1 MLKDLRIK
9 NFTIIDDLSIGF
21 GPGLNILTG
30 ETGAGKSIIV
40 DALGLLLGGRAS
52 QDMIKTGRKEGHIEA
67 FLDNTDHP
75 LLRELSIESDEGII
89 LRRTIAAQ
97 GKGRTYINDTPVSM
111 QTLSSIGRDL
121 IDIHGQHEYQGLLKK
136 ESHMLFID
144 TYGNL
149 HGSVAAVQLLHNEL
163 AALKNTITAMRDR
176 MLERAQRID
185 FLRFQIG
192 EIDSAR
198 LKEGEKAII
207 EEERS
212 ILLNL
217 SKLKESSETAYD
229 LLYNSEGSSLEKL
242 ASVISKIG
250 DIAQIDRDASEIFK
264 NLESAVPMIE
274 DAAILLRNLK
284 DKYDIDPQKLGE
296 LDERLEVI
304 KRLEKK
310 YGEGEGNIFAY
321 RDKAAEELENLERI
335 EEQLDGLQSSLASRE
350 ESLTSASEKLSKARH
365 AVSQKLEP
373 IIIGELKE
381 LGFQKAAF
389 VIDIKKKEAIAATGM
404 DDVEFL
410 FSANPGETPKPLI
423 KVASG
428 GELSRIMLALKCVG
442 IQDEAENRRRGDTEK
457 STPQEKRESHIR
469 TLIFDEVDAGIGGIT
484 AQHVGKRL
492 KDIAGSSQV
501 LCITHL
507 PQIAAL
513 ADHHLKVEKI
523 LDDSK
528 TVVTVVPLSGS
539 ERRNEIARMLSGRIT
554 EGSIKHAGE
563 LLGAENI

>member
-9 NFTIIDDLSIGF
+9 NFTIIDDLSIDF

-40 DALGLLLGGRAS
+40 DALGLLLGGRTS
-52 QDMIKTGRKEGHIEA
+52 QDMVKTGRKEGHIEA

-121 IDIHGQHEYQGLLKK
+121 IDIHGQHEHQGLLKK
-136 ESHMLFID
+136 ESHMSFID
-144 TYGNL
+144 TYGIL

-163 AALKNTITAMRDR
+163 AVLRNTINAMRGR
-176 MLERAQRID
+176 MLERTQRIE
-185 FLRFQIG
+185 FIRFQIG

-217 SKLKESSETAYD
+217 SKLKESSEAAYD
-229 LLYNSEGSSLEKL
+229 LLYNAEGSSLEKL
-242 ASVISKIG
+242 AAVISKID
-250 DIAQIDRDASEIFK
+250 DIAQIDRDACEIFK
-264 NLESAVPMIE
+264 NLESAVPLIK

-310 YGEGEGNIFAY
+310 YGEGEESILAY
-321 RDKAAEELENLERI
+321 RNKALEELGNLERI
-335 EEQLDGLQSSLASRE
+335 EEQLDGLESSLASRQ
-350 ESLTSASEKLSKARH
+350 ESLTAAAHGLSKARH
-365 AVSQKLEP
+365 AVSQELEP
-373 IIIGELKE
+373 IIIRELKE
-381 LGFQKAAF
+381 LGFQKAVF
-389 VIDIKKKEAIAATGM
+389 VIDIKKREAITATGM

-410 FSANPGETPKPLI
+410 FSANPGETPKPLV

-428 GELSRIMLALKCVG
+428 GELSRIMLALKCVE
-442 IQDEAENRRRGDTEK
+442 INHQSEKKKAPLQNTEL
-457 STPQEKRESHIR
+457 R
-469 TLIFDEVDAGIGGIT
+469 TLIFDEVDAGIGGAT
-484 AQHVGKRL
+484 AQHVAKRL
-492 KDIAGSSQV
+492 KDIAASSQV

-528 TVVTVVPLSGS
+528 TVVMVTGLSGK

-563 LLGAENI
+563 LLGVDIVDQL

>member
-1 MLKDLRIK
+1 MLRDLRIK

-52 QDMIKTGRKEGHIEA
+52 LDMIKTGRKEGHIEA

-97 GKGRTYINDTPVSM
+97 GKGRTYINDTPVSL
-111 QTLSSIGRDL
+111 QTLASIGRDL

-149 HGSVAAVQLLHNEL
+149 QESVAAVQLLHNEL
-163 AALKNTITAMRDR
+163 AVLKNTIAEMRDR

-198 LKEGEKAII
+198 LKEGEKSII

-229 LLYNSEGSSLEKL
+229 LLYNSEGSCLEKL
-242 ASVISKIG
+242 ASVMSKIG
-250 DIAQIDRDASEIFK
+250 DIAQIDHEASEIFK

-296 LDERLEVI
+296 ARREARS
-304 KRLEKK
+304 
-310 YGEGEGNIFAY
+310 N
-321 RDKAAEELENLERI
+321 KAAR
-335 EEQLDGLQSSLASRE
+335 
-350 ESLTSASEKLSKARH
+350 
-365 AVSQKLEP
+365 
-373 IIIGELKE
+373 
-381 LGFQKAAF
+381 
-389 VIDIKKKEAIAATGM
+389 KK
-404 DDVEFL
+404 
-410 FSANPGETPKPLI
+410 
-423 KVASG
+423 
-428 GELSRIMLALKCVG
+428 
-442 IQDEAENRRRGDTEK
+442 
-457 STPQEKRESHIR
+457 IR
-469 TLIFDEVDAGIGGIT
+469 
-484 AQHVGKRL
+484 
-492 KDIAGSSQV
+492 
-501 LCITHL
+501 
-507 PQIAAL
+507 
-513 ADHHLKVEKI
+513 
-523 LDDSK
+523 
-528 TVVTVVPLSGS
+528 
-539 ERRNEIARMLSGRIT
+539 
-554 EGSIKHAGE
+554 
-563 LLGAENI
+563 

>member
-9 NFTIIDDLSIGF
+9 NFTIIDNLSISF

-67 FLDNTDHP
+67 FLDNTNHP

-97 GKGRTYINDTPVSM
+97 GKGRTYINDTPVSI

-121 IDIHGQHEYQGLLKK
+121 IDIHGQHEHQGLLKK
-136 ESHMLFID
+136 ESHMSFID
-144 TYGNL
+144 SYGNL

-163 AALKNTITAMRDR
+163 AVLRNTITAMRDR
-176 MLERAQRID
+176 MLERAQRIE

-229 LLYNSEGSSLEKL
+229 LLYDSEGSSLEKL
-242 ASVISKIG
+242 ASVISKTG
-250 DIAQIDRDASEIFK
+250 DIAQIDHDACEIFK
-264 NLESAVPMIE
+264 NLESAVPLIE

-310 YGEGEGNIFAY
+310 YGEGEGTILSY
-321 RDKAAEELENLERI
+321 REKASEELENLEHI
-335 EEQLDGLQSSLASRE
+335 EEQLDGLESSLASRQ
-350 ESLTSASEKLSKARH
+350 ESLTSAAEELSKTRY
-365 AVSQKLEP
+365 S
-373 IIIGELKE
+373 
-381 LGFQKAAF
+381 
-389 VIDIKKKEAIAATGM
+389 ATTNSM
-404 DDVEFL
+404 
-410 FSANPGETPKPLI
+410 
-423 KVASG
+423 
-428 GELSRIMLALKCVG
+428 
-442 IQDEAENRRRGDTEK
+442 
-457 STPQEKRESHIR
+457 ES
-469 TLIFDEVDAGIGGIT
+469 
-484 AQHVGKRL
+484 
-492 KDIAGSSQV
+492 S
-501 LCITHL
+501 
-507 PQIAAL
+507 
-513 ADHHLKVEKI
+513 
-523 LDDSK
+523 
-528 TVVTVVPLSGS
+528 
-539 ERRNEIARMLSGRIT
+539 
-554 EGSIKHAGE
+554 
-563 LLGAENI
+563 

>member
-1 MLKDLRIK
+1 
-9 NFTIIDDLSIGF
+9 
-21 GPGLNILTG
+21 
-30 ETGAGKSIIV
+30 
-40 DALGLLLGGRAS
+40 
-52 QDMIKTGRKEGHIEA
+52 
-67 FLDNTDHP
+67 
-75 LLRELSIESDEGII
+75 
-89 LRRTIAAQ
+89 
-97 GKGRTYINDTPVSM
+97 M

-121 IDIHGQHEYQGLLKK
+121 IDIHGQHEHQGLLKK
-136 ESHMLFID
+136 ESHMSFID

-149 HGSVAAVQLLHNEL
+149 HGAVAAVQLLHNEL
-163 AALKNTITAMRDR
+163 AVLRNTITAMRDR

-185 FLRFQIG
+185 FLRFQIS
-192 EIDSAR
+192 EIDAAR
-198 LKEGEKAII
+198 LKEGEKALI

-217 SKLKESSETAYD
+217 SKLKESSETAYN
-229 LLYNSEGSSLEKL
+229 LLYDSEGSSLEKL
-242 ASVISKIG
+242 ASVITKIG
-250 DIAQIDRDASEIFK
+250 DIAQIDHDAREILK
-264 NLESAVPMIE
+264 NLESAVPLIE
-274 DAAILLRNLK
+274 DAAIALRNLK

-321 RDKAAEELENLERI
+321 RDKASEELENLERI
-335 EEQLDGLQSSLASRE
+335 EEQLDGLQSSMASKLE
-350 ESLTSASEKLSKARH
+350 ALTSAAEELSKTRH
-365 AVSQKLEP
+365 TVSQKLEP

-381 LGFQKAAF
+381 LGFQKAVF
-389 VIDIKKKEAIAATGM
+389 VIDIKKKESLGATGM

-442 IQDEAENRRRGDTEK
+442 IQGEAGSLRRGDTEK
-457 STPQEKRESHIR
+457 LTHQENAESHMR

-484 AQHVGKRL
+484 ARHVGKRL
-492 KDIAGSSQV
+492 KDIAASSQV

-513 ADHHLKVEKI
+513 ADHHLKIEKI
-523 LDDSK
+523 LDDNR
-528 TVVTVVPLSGS
+528 TLVTVTGLSGN

-554 EGSIKHAGE
+554 DGSIKHAGE
-563 LLGAENI
+563 LLDVDIVDQL

>member
-149 HGSVAAVQLLHNEL
+149 HGAVAAVQLLHNEI
-163 AALKNTITAMRDR
+163 AALRSTITAMRDR
-176 MLERAQRID
+176 MLERAQRIE

-198 LKEGEKAII
+198 LKEGEKALI

-217 SKLKESSETAYD
+217 SKLKESSETAYE
-229 LLYNSEGSSLEKL
+229 LLYDAEGSSLEKL

-250 DIAQIDRDASEIFK
+250 DIAQIDRDAREIFN

-284 DKYDIDPQKLGE
+284 DKYDVDPQKLGE

-310 YGEGEGNIFAY
+310 YGEGEGSIFAY
-321 RDKAAEELENLERI
+321 RDKASEELENLERI
-335 EEQLDGLQSSLASRE
+335 EEQLDGLEASLASRQ
-350 ESLTSASEKLSKARH
+350 ESLASAAEELSKTRH

-373 IIIGELKE
+373 IIIKELKE
-381 LGFQKAAF
+381 LGFQKAVF
-389 VIDIKKKEAIAATGM
+389 VIDIKKRRPLRRQAWTTSS
-404 DDVEFL
+404 F
-410 FSANPGETPKPLI
+410 FSRRTPARPPSL
-423 KVASG
+423 
-428 GELSRIMLALKCVG
+428 LLKWLP
-442 IQDEAENRRRGDTEK
+442 EEN
-457 STPQEKRESHIR
+457 SPESCS
-469 TLIFDEVDAGIGGIT
+469 L
-484 AQHVGKRL
+484 
-492 KDIAGSSQV
+492 
-501 LCITHL
+501 
-507 PQIAAL
+507 
-513 ADHHLKVEKI
+513 
-523 LDDSK
+523 
-528 TVVTVVPLSGS
+528 
-539 ERRNEIARMLSGRIT
+539 
-554 EGSIKHAGE
+554 
-563 LLGAENI
+563 

>member
-1 MLKDLRIK
+1 MLKELGIK
-9 NFTIIDDLSIGF
+9 NFTIIDNLSIAF
-21 GPGLNILTG
+21 EPGLNILTG

-40 DALGLLLGGRAS
+40 DALGLLLGDRAS
-52 QDMIKTGRKEGHIEA
+52 QDMIKTGRKEAHIEA
-67 FLDNTDHP
+67 FFDNTGSQ
-75 LLRELSIESDEGII
+75 LLQELSIDSDGGII

-111 QTLSSIGRDL
+111 QTLSSVCRDL
-121 IDIHGQHEYQGLLKK
+121 IDIHGQHEHQGLMKRD
-136 ESHMLFID
+136 SHMQFLD

-149 HGSVAAVQLLHNEL
+149 SGPSLLVQSMFTEIASLR
-163 AALKNTITAMRDR
+163 NTITVMKDR
-176 MLERAQRID
+176 IRERAQRIE

-192 EIDSAR
+192 EIDAAL
-198 LKEGEKAII
+198 LKEGEKKLI

-217 SKLKESSETAYD
+217 SKLKESSETAYL
-229 LLYNSEGSSLEKL
+229 LLYDAEGSTLEKL
-242 ASVISKIG
+242 ASVAAKIR
-250 DIAQIDRDASEIFK
+250 DIAQIDRDAGDILK
-264 NLESAVPMIE
+264 NLESAVPLIE
-274 DAAILLRNLK
+274 DAALLLRSLK
-284 DKYDIDPQKLGE
+284 EKYDIDPLKLGE

-310 YGEGEGNIFAY
+310 YGEGEKGILDY
-321 RDKAAEELENLERI
+321 RDKASEELEGLERI
-335 EEQLDGLQSSLASRE
+335 EEQLEGLESSLASKQE
-350 ESLTSASEKLSKARH
+350 TLTSAGEDLSKKRYA
-365 AVSQKLEP
+365 AAQKLEP
-373 IIIGELKE
+373 VIIDELKE
-381 LGFQKAAF
+381 LGFQKAVF
-389 VIDIKKKEAIAATGM
+389 VIDMKKRETIASCGM

-410 FSANPGETPKPLI
+410 FSANPGEAPKSLI

-442 IQDEAENRRRGDTEK
+442 IKSEK
-457 STPQEKRESHIR
+457 SQQLSFEGPPPSKATESHMR
-469 TLIFDEVDAGIGGIT
+469 TLIFDEVDAGIGGVT

-492 KDIAGSSQV
+492 KDLAGSNQV

-513 ADHHLKVEKI
+513 ADHHLKVEKT

-528 TVVTVVPLSGS
+528 AVVSVAALSGK
-539 ERRNEIARMLSGRIT
+539 ERQNEIARMLSGRIT

-563 LLGAENI
+563 LLGVDKGK

>member
-67 FLDNTDHP
+67 FLDNINHP

-97 GKGRTYINDTPVSM
+97 GKGRTFINDTPVSM
-111 QTLSSIGRDL
+111 QTLSSVGRDL
-121 IDIHGQHEYQGLLKK
+121 IDIHGQHEHQGLLKK
-136 ESHMLFID
+136 ENHMFYID

-149 HGSVAAVQLLHNEL
+149 DGSVAAVQLLYNEL
-163 AALKNTITAMRDR
+163 AVLRDTITAMRER
-176 MLERAQRID
+176 MLERAQRIE
-185 FLRFQIG
+185 FLRFQIA
-192 EIDSAR
+192 ELDSAS
-198 LKEGEKAII
+198 LIEGEKPVI

-212 ILLNL
+212 ILLHLN
-217 SKLKESSETAYD
+217 KLKEASETAYD
-229 LLYNSEGSSLEKL
+229 LLYDSEGSSLEKL

-250 DIAQIDRDASEIFK
+250 DISQIDHNACEIFK
-264 NLESAVPMIE
+264 NLESAVPLIE

-284 DKYDIDPQKLGE
+284 DKYDIDPEKLGY

-310 YGEGEGNIFAY
+310 YGEGERAIFGHRERAW
-321 RDKAAEELENLERI
+321 EELKNLEHI
-335 EEQLDGLQSSLASRE
+335 EEKLDGLES
-350 ESLTSASEKLSKARH
+350 SLTSKQEALTSAATELSRTRH

-373 IIIGELKE
+373 LIMDELNE
-381 LGFQKAAF
+381 LGFKKAVF
-389 VIDIKKKEAIAATGM
+389 VIDIKKKEALAATGM
-404 DDVEFL
+404 DGVEFL
-410 FSANPGETPKPLI
+410 FSANPGEIPRPLI

-428 GELSRIMLALKCVG
+428 GELSRIMLALKCVE
-442 IQDEAENRRRGDTEK
+442 INNHSEK
-457 STPQEKRESHIR
+457 KRTQLQNTVLR
-469 TLIFDEVDAGIGGIT
+469 TLIFDEVDAGIGGTT

-492 KDIAGSSQV
+492 KDIAARSQV

-523 LDDSK
+523 LDNSK
-528 TVVTVVPLSGS
+528 AVVIVTGLSGAG
-539 ERRNEIARMLSGRIT
+539 RRNEIARMLSGRIT
-554 EGSIKHAGE
+554 EGSMKHAGE
-563 LLGAENI
+563 LLGVEE

>member
-52 QDMIKTGRKEGHIEA
+52 QDMVKTGRKEGHIEA

-75 LLRELSIESDEGII
+75 LLGELSIESDEGII

-136 ESHMLFID
+136 ESHMFFID

-149 HGSVAAVQLLHNEL
+149 HGTVAAVQLLHNEL
-163 AALKNTITAMRDR
+163 AVLKNTISEMRDR

-192 EIDSAR
+192 EIDSAH
-198 LKEGEKAII
+198 LKEGEKASL

-212 ILLNL
+212 ILMNL

-250 DIAQIDRDASEIFK
+250 DIAQIDHEACEIFR

-284 DKYDIDPQKLGE
+284 DKYDIDPQKLVE

-310 YGEGEGNIFAY
+310 YGEGEGTILAY
-321 RDKAAEELENLERI
+321 RDKASEELENLERI
-335 EEQLDGLQSSLASRE
+335 EEQLDGLEFSLASGQ
-350 ESLTSASEKLSKARH
+350 ESLTSAAEKLSKTRH

-373 IIIGELKE
+373 IITGELKE
-381 LGFQKAAF
+381 LGFQKAVF
-389 VIDIKKKEAIAATGM
+389 VIDIKKKGVVAATGM

-428 GELSRIMLALKCVG
+428 GELSRIMLALKCVE
-442 IQDEAENRRRGDTEK
+442 INHQSENKKNPLQNSEL
-457 STPQEKRESHIR
+457 R

-492 KDIAGSSQV
+492 KDIAGCSQV

-563 LLGAENI
+563 LLGVDIVDQL

>member
-75 LLRELSIESDEGII
+75 LLKELSIESDEGII
-89 LRRTIAAQ
+89 LRRTITSQ

-111 QTLSSIGRDL
+111 QTLSSIGREL
-121 IDIHGQHEYQGLLKK
+121 IDIHGQHEHQGLLKK
-136 ESHMLFID
+136 ENHMFFID
-144 TYGNL
+144 TYGIL
-149 HGSVAAVQLLHNEL
+149 HESVAAVHLLHNEIAVL
-163 AALKNTITAMRDR
+163 RNTITAMRDR
-176 MLERAQRID
+176 MLERAQRIE

-207 EEERS
+207 EEERA

-229 LLYNSEGSSLEKL
+229 LLYDAEGSSLEKL
-242 ASVISKIG
+242 TSVISKIG
-250 DIAQIDRDASEIFK
+250 DIAQIDRDAFEIFK
-264 NLESAVPMIE
+264 NLESAVPLIK

-310 YGEGEGNIFAY
+310 YGEGEGSILAY
-321 RDKAAEELENLERI
+321 RNKASQELDNLEHI
-335 EEQLDGLQSSLASRE
+335 EEQLDGLESSLASRQ
-350 ESLTSASEKLSKARH
+350 ESLTSAAEELSKTRH
-365 AVSQKLEP
+365 AVSQELEP

-381 LGFQKAAF
+381 LGFQKAVF

-428 GELSRIMLALKCVG
+428 GELSRIMLALKCVE
-442 IQDEAENRRRGDTEK
+442 INHQSEKKKAPLQNTEL
-457 STPQEKRESHIR
+457 R
-469 TLIFDEVDAGIGGIT
+469 TLIFDEVDAGIGGAT
-484 AQHVGKRL
+484 AQHVAKRL
-492 KDIAGSSQV
+492 KNIAASSQV

-528 TVVTVVPLSGS
+528 TLVMVTVLSGK

-563 LLGAENI
+563 LLGVDIVDQL